1 MSTHKQDAVGPLEA
15 KADCKLTDE
24 RNVVSRVHKMLHD
37 TKHIALV
44 SRRGGGRG
52 YGKVVGCR
60 CESINLHFLKIVGVE
75 VREQLVLSSQRSSQ
89 MITNI
94 ARGTHYPSGKD
105 DPPLTVCHE
114 DDLVLGG
121 VPDVSTYGLKSG

>member
-15 KADCKLTDE
+15 KADCELTDE
-24 RNVVSRVHKMLHD
+24 RNVVSGVHEMLHD
-37 TKHIALV
+37 TKHIAPV
-44 SRRGGGRG
+44 SRRSSGRG
-52 YGKVVGCR
+52 YGEVVGCR

-75 VREQLVLSSQRSSQ
+75 VREQLVLLSQRNSHTTTS
-89 MITNI
+89 M
-94 ARGTHYPSGKD
+94 AGGTHYPGGKD

-114 DDLVLGG
+114 DHLVLGG